1 MKAIRFVLPVLLL
14 LPASAAAANKEMV
27 ELQRDVAQLQ
37 DQMRLLQ
44 QSFDARIAQLQLLN
58 QQALEAANKSN
69 ASIAEL
75 SRAIQSENANVGRQ
89 VAQPV
94 AALGARV
101 DTLGQDMTGLQST
114 VANQTETLGRIQQ
127 QLVDLKNLLST
138 MQAPAAPP
146 PAAGAVS
153 TALPGAPP
161 GAQPGAQ
168 PGAPPPISSAQLYQN
183 AKRDMDGG
191 NAELALNEFQDYLN
205 YYRSTDLAPN
215 AQFNIGQIHYSQKK
229 LDVAVKDFDQVLEA
243 FPVNPKT
250 PDAHYMKGR
259 ALIQLGQRNEAAKEF
274 KAVLAQ
280 FPTSPIAPNCRES
293 LKMLGLSPAAPA
305 TASRKKK
312 S

>member
-1 MKAIRFVLPVLLL
+1 MKAIRLVVPVLLL
-14 LPASAAAANKEMV
+14 LPGLAPAANKEMV

-37 DQMRLLQ
+37 DQMRLMQ
-44 QSFDARIAQLQLLN
+44 QSFDTRIGALQLLS

-69 ASIAEL
+69 AALVEL
-75 SRAIQSENANVGRQ
+75 TRTIQSDSASVGRQ

-101 DTLGQDMTGLQST
+101 DTLSQDMSGLQST

-146 PAAGAVS
+146 PAGSVS
-153 TALPGAPP
+153 TSLPSATP
-161 GAQPGAQ
+161 GSSPGT
-168 PGAPPPISSAQLYQN
+168 PPPISSAQLYQN

-205 YYRSTDLAPN
+205 FYRSTDLAPN

-229 LDVAVKDFDQVLEA
+229 LDIAVKDFDQVLEA
-243 FPVNPKT
+243 FPVNLKT

-280 FPTSPIAPNCRES
+280 FPNSPIAPNCRES
-293 LKMLGLSPAAPA
+293 LKMLGLSPAPPA
-305 TASRKKK
+305 TTSRNKKR
-312 S
+312 

>member
-1 MKAIRFVLPVLLL
+1 MKAIRLVVPVLLL
-14 LPASAAAANKEMV
+14 LPGLAPAANKEIV

-37 DQMRLLQ
+37 DQMRLMQ
-44 QSFDARIAQLQLLN
+44 QSFDTRIGALQLLS

-69 ASIAEL
+69 AALVEL
-75 SRAIQSENANVGRQ
+75 TRTIQSDSASVGRQ

-101 DTLGQDMTGLQST
+101 DTLSQDMSGLQST

-146 PAAGAVS
+146 PAGSVS
-153 TALPGAPP
+153 TSLPSATP
-161 GAQPGAQ
+161 GSSPGT
-168 PGAPPPISSAQLYQN
+168 PPPISSAQLYQN

-205 YYRSTDLAPN
+205 FYRSTDLAPN

-229 LDVAVKDFDQVLEA
+229 LDIAVKDFDQVLEA
-243 FPVNPKT
+243 FPVNLKT

-280 FPTSPIAPNCRES
+280 FPNSPIAPNCRES
-293 LKMLGLSPAAPA
+293 LKMLGLSPAPPA
-305 TASRKKK
+305 TTSRNKKR
-312 S
+312 

>member
-1 MKAIRFVLPVLLL
+1 MRAIRLALPVLLL
-14 LPASAAAANKEMV
+14 LPSCGLAASKEMI

-37 DQMRLLQ
+37 DQLRLLQ
-44 QSFDARIAQLQLLN
+44 QSFDTRIGQLQLLA
-58 QQALEAANKSN
+58 QQALDTANKSN
-69 ASIAEL
+69 SSLGDLSRTLQNDSASI
-75 SRAIQSENANVGRQ
+75 GRQ

-101 DTLGQDMTGLQST
+101 DTMSQDMSGLQQTVADQTSRLGQ
-114 VANQTETLGRIQQ
+114 IQQ
-127 QLVDLKNLLST
+127 QLVDLKNLLQT

-146 PAAGAVS
+146 PSVISA
-153 TALPGAPP
+153 PGISSAPP
-161 GAQPGAQ
+161 SAIPG
-168 PGAPPPISSAQLYQN
+168 GAPPPISSAQLYQN

-191 NAELALNEFQDYLN
+191 NSDLALNEFGDYLN

-215 AQFNIGQIHYSQKK
+215 AQFNIGQIHYTQKK
-229 LDVAVKDFDQVLEA
+229 LDLAVKDFDQVLEA

-280 FPTSPIAPNCRES
+280 FPNSPIAPNCRES
-293 LKMLGLSPAAPA
+293 LKALGLSPPAPAPA
-305 TASRKKK
+305 TRRKR
-312 S
+312 